1 MLNHILLLRI
11 TTNRYMYLHEKVVRA
26 YTKLVKYDPLPVTLD
41 ESPIL
46 IVQQKVTKIFFF
58 VPMWQHKGE
67 GHYSFCFIIYLL
79 FVFKG
84 SPMVHKTDIVNHWL
98 NQVVNANRLGVRD
111 AEYVH

>member
-1 MLNHILLLRI
+1 M
-11 TTNRYMYLHEKVVRA
+11 
-26 YTKLVKYDPLPVTLD
+26 YTKLVKNAPLPVTLD

-46 IVQQKVTKIFFF
+46 VQQTVTKVSYF

-84 SPMVHKTDIVNHWL
+84 NPMVHKTDMVNPWL

-111 AEYVH
+111 AEHLH